1 MKVANLVRACFPY
14 VFAHGLITQ
23 AEIDE
28 FLKPGSGSVFGM
40 GNKFPVLKV
49 DDGSGDLSFTTD
61 TEKEYSAFYK
71 PDTCSLSFGGK
82 NYLLSCQFRNKGVDD
97 VMSWLKQKGM
107 TEDVINELMPMP
119 TKSSDVRDKP
129 RQLISYGAPGTGKS
143 FKVNETTEKMPAED
157 VVRTTFH
164 PDSDYATFV
173 GAYKPVME
181 VDDYETVVTTGE
193 KTAGGTVTKKDGLVR
208 QRRIAYEFVPQ
219 AFMQAYVR
227 AWRNLGAAKSAD
239 GEDAAP
245 VVLVIEEINRGNCA
259 QIFGDLFQLLDRN
272 DAGWSS
278 YAINAD
284 VDLARWLKDEFAGA
298 HQADGEDHCAI
309 VVPSDVG
316 ASLPKGVALKDV
328 ISGRKLLLPPN
339 LYIWATMNTSD
350 QSLFPIDSAFKR
362 RWDWKYVP
370 IAKPKDKDADWKER
384 VIVANGQ
391 KFDWWRFLEIV
402 NAQILEATKSEDKQL
417 GYFFVKAPDATGEI
431 SASQFTGKVLFYL
444 YNDVFRDE
452 TPPANLF
459 GDGSDG
465 NTQYRFKMFFDE
477 QGEPKED
484 VVAAFLAQ
492 LFKKKSEKG
501 KPAEASAGDAAK
513 GTDEA

>member
-1 MKVANLVRACFPY
+1 MRETESADLKTFLESI
-14 VFAHGLITQ
+14 GLKTVSSNP
-23 AEIDE
+23 APKTYTVIDSQ
-28 FLKPGSGSVFGM
+28 K
-40 GNKFPVLKV
+40 
-49 DDGSGDLSFTTD
+49 FTTKMLAIRD
-61 TEKEYSAFYK
+61 NAGWKKAQHVVLEECDSISKTELTEKWLVLTSA
-71 PDTCSLSFGGK
+71 GK
-82 NYLLSCQFRNKGVDD
+82 YQQYLYCPVEDGKYEKINAKGETVA
-97 VMSWLKQKGM
+97 VGELKELFM
-107 TEDVINELMPMP
+107 VNETNL
-119 TKSSDVRDKP
+119 DGKP

-143 FKVNETTEKMPAED
+143 FKVNETTEGMPAED

-193 KTAGGTVTKKDGLVR
+193 KTVGGTVTKKDGLVR
-208 QRRIAYEFVPQ
+208 QKRIAYEFVPQ
-219 AFMQAYVR
+219 SFMQAYVR
-227 AWRNLGAAKSAD
+227 AWRNIGAAN
-239 GEDAAP
+239 GGDAAP

-272 DAGWSS
+272 DDGWSS

-284 VDLARWLKDEFAGA
+284 VDLARWLKDEFAGS
-298 HQADGEDHCAI
+298 HKADGEEHDAI
-309 VVPSDVG
+309 AVPTEVG
-316 ASLPKGVALKDV
+316 AALPKGVALTDV
-328 ISGRKLLLPPN
+328 VSGRKLLLPPN

-370 IAKPKDKDADWKER
+370 IAKPKDKGPDWKER
-384 VIVANGQ
+384 TIVANGQ
-391 KFDWWRFLEIV
+391 TFDWWRFLEIV
-402 NAQILEATKSEDKQL
+402 NAQIFEATKSEDKQL

-452 TPPANLF
+452 TPPENLF

-465 NTQYRFKMFFDE
+465 TTPYRFRMFFDE
-477 QGEPKED
+477 EGEAKED
-484 VVAAFLAQ
+484 VVAAFLTQ
-492 LFKKKSEKG
+492 LFAKNPEKG
-501 KPAEASAGDAAK
+501 KSEASASEAAK
-513 GTDEA
+513 GTDVA